1 MNKHIYPICFQ
12 SFTQLCLSNVKYNKL
27 YNNLGCPKPFDVTL
41 RDGLQALSK
50 KEQETFT
57 LKEKI
62 NLYNHIR
69 IKYSPKNIE
78 IGSIVSERVLPI
90 FRDTLEL
97 FDSISDSQKQLNST
111 NSINNYIVVPNK
123 EKLKQVE
130 NTKNLNYFSFITS
143 ISNSFQVKNTKMS
156 LKESDE
162 DIKEMINILYNVP
175 YKTQDPTIKLYIS
188 CINECP
194 MEGKIDND
202 VIVNRI
208 LNLHKLNINKL
219 CLSDTCGSL
228 EVDDLEYILDTC
240 KIFGLPM
247 SKLSLH
253 LHVISGR
260 ESIVQQLIHMA
271 LDRNITDFDVSLLE
285 SGGCSVTM
293 NKTKLKPNLSY
304 ELYYKSL
311 ASYIIKKSDI

>member
-1 MNKHIYPICFQ
+1 MNKHIYPICSQ
-12 SFTQLCLSNVKYNKL
+12 TFTQLCLSNLKYNKL
-27 YNNLGCPKPFDVTL
+27 YNYLGCPKPFDVTL

-50 KEQETFT
+50 KEQESFG
-57 LKEKI
+57 LKDKI

-69 IKYSPKNIE
+69 NKYSPENIE

-97 FDSISDSQKQLNST
+97 LDSISESEKQLNSYP
-111 NSINNYIVVPNK
+111 INKYIVVPNK
-123 EKLKQVE
+123 EKLKKIE
-130 NTKNLNYFSFITS
+130 NIKNISHFSFITS
-143 ISNSFQVKNTKMS
+143 ISNSFQVKNTKKS

-162 DIKEMINILYNVP
+162 DIKEMIKVLYKMP
-175 YKTQDPTIKLYIS
+175 DKIQDPSIKLYIS

-194 MEGKIDND
+194 IEGKIDND

-219 CLSDTCGSL
+219 CLSDTCGTL

-247 SKLSLH
+247 SKISLH

-260 ESIVQQLIHMA
+260 ESIVEQLIHLA
-271 LDRNITDFDVSLLE
+271 LDRKITDFDVSLLE
-285 SGGCSVTM
+285 TGGCSVTM
-293 NKTKLKPNLSY
+293 NTTKLKPNLSY